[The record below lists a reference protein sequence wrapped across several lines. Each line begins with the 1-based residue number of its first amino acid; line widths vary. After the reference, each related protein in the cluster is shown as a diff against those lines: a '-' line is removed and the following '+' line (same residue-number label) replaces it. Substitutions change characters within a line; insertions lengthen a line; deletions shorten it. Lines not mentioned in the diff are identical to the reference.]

1 MHQGIRNLLLIGV
14 IGELFRHHKPA
25 VFGQR
30 AHVGKGQ
37 RLVHGEGKPLQE
49 VFIFF
54 MQLKVE
60 PVVIE
65 VRFPIE
71 IVDIRMGGEQQG
83 SVRGYFGYPALAF
96 QEASGLDEEQEVIVK
111 AFGVADV
118 HGSFVHGIVAAHA
131 YCDHGVSPFL
141 LDRLCWNQ
149 CFDSGPAVLS
159 VMYASDFRLFCFDL
173 YFHTTIIVLILQAGS
188 RNGQFAIVILH
199 IQKSLHFRLF

>member
-14 IGELFRHHKPA
+14 IGELFCHHKPA

-37 RLVHGEGKPLQE
+37 RLVHGEGEPLQE
-49 VFIFF
+49 VLILV

-83 SVRGYFGYPALAF
+83 SVRGYFGYFALALR
-96 QEASGLDEEQEVIVK
+96 ETSGLNEEQEVIVK
-111 AFGVADV
+111 APEG
-118 HGSFVHGIVAAHA
+118 G
-131 YCDHGVSPFL
+131 CPWE
-141 LDRLCWNQ
+141 LCAWNRSRT
-149 CFDSGPAVLS
+149 C
-159 VMYASDFRLFCFDL
+159 
-173 YFHTTIIVLILQAGS
+173 LQ
-188 RNGQFAIVILH
+188 
-199 IQKSLHFRLF
+199 